1 MDPLMLA
8 LVIGVITLVVERIAK
23 SIKKFSH
30 IRSSC
35 CGNEIEMDEE

>member
-1 MDPLMLA
+1 MLA

-23 SIKKFSH
+23 TVKKYSH

-35 CGNEIEMDEE
+35 CGNEIEMDNE